1 MVMGITPARRDDD
14 FRNEL
19 AHLNLPSCERRTW
32 FWTLKESFDLFL
44 NGVITW
50 KLDSEFMG
58 MLRKLLLA
66 SSVVPNCSFRYAD
79 VWQLRRYFCWEQRS
93 VLVYVRSLGLA
104 EGTWERAEVDRKPVP

>member
-44 NGVITW
+44 EW
-50 KLDSEFMG
+50 
-58 MLRKLLLA
+58 
-66 SSVVPNCSFRYAD
+66 RYHMETGQRIYGHVAQAF
-79 VWQLRRYFCWEQRS
+79 VGKLRRS
-93 VLVYVRSLGLA
+93 
-104 EGTWERAEVDRKPVP
+104 